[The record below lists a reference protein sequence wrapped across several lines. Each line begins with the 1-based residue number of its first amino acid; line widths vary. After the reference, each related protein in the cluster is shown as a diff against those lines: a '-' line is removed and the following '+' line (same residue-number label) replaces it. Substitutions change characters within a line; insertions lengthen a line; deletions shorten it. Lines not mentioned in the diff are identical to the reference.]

1 MVSKATE
8 RSRTQTGYFLGAN
21 GIIEMIVNIEKSSFS
36 GVMFTVLRLMRVT
49 KIVTV
54 SSRYSMILAER

>member
-21 GIIEMIVNIEKSSFS
+21 GINEMISWI
-36 GVMFTVLRLMRVT
+36 
-49 KIVTV
+49 
-54 SSRYSMILAER
+54 